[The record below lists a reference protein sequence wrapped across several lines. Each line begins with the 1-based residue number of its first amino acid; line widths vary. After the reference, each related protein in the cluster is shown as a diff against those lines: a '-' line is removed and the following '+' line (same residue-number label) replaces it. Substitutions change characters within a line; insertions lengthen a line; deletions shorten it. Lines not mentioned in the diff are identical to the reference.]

1 VEKVRIAG
9 AGLAGLTAAYVLSKA
24 GRPVEIYERKSRLLP
39 SSGPHT
45 EGIRNYRKQ
54 DVLDEL
60 RSFGFDIPP
69 FGTVQ
74 RTIRCSPRA
83 RNMIRGPA
91 HYLFMRGREAHTV
104 DQVLFQGARSA
115 GALFHFGAEIDPKDA
130 DIAAVGPPRDGYNI
144 LGAGYS
150 ISSSGSPLELDTAYA
165 LFDNDIAPLGYFAIT
180 PGIGFHSL
188 YSVSWGELDFD
199 ALLSRAGK
207 AFDIPW
213 IREIVGSSQ
222 RVGRILGRAH
232 FVSDPI
238 AGAVRD
244 GTLLVGEAGGFQD
257 AVAGFGFRYSVIT
270 GALAARSVL
279 GGTDYRAL
287 LRDAFGLEFQQASA
301 MREKLNH
308 ATNDDYDRMIGALG
322 PEISLQ
328 DYMERREARGF

>member
-69 FGTVQ
+69 FSTVQ
-74 RTIRCSPRA
+74 QTIRCSPSA

-104 DQVLFQGARSA
+104 DQVLFQRGQSA
-115 GALFHFGAEIDPKDA
+115 GAVFRFGSEIDPNDA
-130 DIAAVGPPRDGYNI
+130 DIAAVGPPREGYNI

-165 LFDNDIAPLGYFAIT
+165 LFDNEIAPLGYFAIT
-180 PGIGFHSL
+180 PGIGFHSF
-188 YSVSWGELDFD
+188 YSVSWGELNFE
-199 ALLSRAGK
+199 ALLSRAEK

-213 IREIVGSSQ
+213 IREIVGSGQ

-244 GTLLVGEAGGFQD
+244 GTLLAGEAGGFQD

-270 GALAARSVL
+270 GALAARSL
-279 GGTDYRAL
+279 LEGADYRAL
-287 LRDAFGLEFQQASA
+287 LRDAFGQEFQQASA
-301 MREKLNH
+301 LREKLNH

-322 PEISLQ
+322 PEMSLP
-328 DYMERREARGF
+328 DYVVRREARGF